1 MTLSG
6 TGAVSESTRK
16 LYESQLVTRRCPL
29 IFILLFVYF
38 TLGLRDLFGIRA

>member
-29 IFILLFVYF
+29 IFILLYF
-38 TLGLRDLFGIRA
+38 CERFTRFIWN